1 MGDRSSDRESGRR
14 PSSQLRRAW
23 SVLLYIRPTKW
34 PFFACLSGLLPT
46 LAATPNSV
54 YGAISARK
62 IRSRK
67 RHAKIPIGSEIMTV
81 QKMPFWDLEHTSSSS
96 SPPSSSPDSF
106 FPRFLTYFHC
116 SDLDQ
121 TWYTYSLQH
130 SSGGYFAVF
139 RNSPPPSPKHLY
151 FFYIQISPFLTHFQ
165 CSDLPEIWYAYCLQ
179 HSLRGYFA
187 VLLNSQYIT
196 IHCQYNN
203 NPPPSNLKVQKMLQF
218 SVNLVVLCSIL
229 KMNSLLSLP
238 LSGPY
243 LPPTKINCLTIFA
256 ALPR

>member
-1 MGDRSSDRESGRR
+1 MNLRMSRWTGNVNCDILSSDRESGRR

-139 RNSPPPSPKHLY
+139 RNSPPPLPETPLLFLHTNLPIFNTLPVLRSSWNLLCLLLTTFPKRLFRRSPKFSIHHNTLS
-151 FFYIQISPFLTHFQ
+151 IQ
-165 CSDLPEIWYAYCLQ
+165 
-179 HSLRGYFA
+179 
-187 VLLNSQYIT
+187 
-196 IHCQYNN
+196 
-203 NPPPSNLKVQKMLQF
+203 
-218 SVNLVVLCSIL
+218 
-229 KMNSLLSLP
+229 
-238 LSGPY
+238 
-243 LPPTKINCLTIFA
+243 
-256 ALPR
+256 